1 MIKTLLLVGS
11 GGFLG
16 STLRYLFSRYVEST
30 WLSSFPYGTFG
41 VNIIG
46 CLIIGAIY
54 GLSIRNLA
62 STETR
67 LLVATGFCGGFTT
80 FSSFSYEFLTLL
92 QDGQLWYAFLYS
104 FGSLAAGLLAVW
116 MGITLIKML

>member
-1 MIKTLLLVGS
+1 MIKAILLVGS

-16 STLRYLFSRYVEST
+16 SVLRYLLSKYIEST
-30 WLSSFPYGTFG
+30 WLSSFPFGTFG

-46 CLIIGAIY
+46 CLIIGLIY
-54 GLSIRNLA
+54 GLSIKNIA
-62 STETR
+62 SGEIR
-67 LLVATGFCGGFTT
+67 LLLATGFCGGFTT

-104 FGSLAAGLLAVW
+104 FCSLLAGLLAVW
-116 MGITLIKML
+116 IGLTLIKTF

>member
-1 MIKTLLLVGS
+1 MIKAILLVGS

-16 STLRYLFSRYVEST
+16 SVLRYLLSKYIEST
-30 WLSSFPYGTFG
+30 WLSSFPFGTFG

-46 CLIIGAIY
+46 CLIIGLIY
-54 GLSIRNLA
+54 GLSIKSIA
-62 STETR
+62 SGEIR
-67 LLVATGFCGGFTT
+67 LLLATGFCGGFTT

-104 FGSLAAGLLAVW
+104 FCSLLAGLLAVW
-116 MGITLIKML
+116 IGLTLIKTL